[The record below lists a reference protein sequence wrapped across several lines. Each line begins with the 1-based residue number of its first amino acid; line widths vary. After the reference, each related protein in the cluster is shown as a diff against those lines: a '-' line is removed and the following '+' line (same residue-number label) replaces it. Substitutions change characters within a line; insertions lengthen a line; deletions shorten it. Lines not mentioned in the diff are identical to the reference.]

1 MALLSLDGVHKS
13 HDELALLRGVSFA
26 VEDDTRVGIVGAN
39 GCGKSTLMR
48 ILAGV
53 EAPDAGR
60 RWVRPGLRI
69 GHLLQDVAV
78 PSGTVRDAVRGGLTG
93 RADVLHRIDAVH
105 HEMSAPG
112 LAADRSAALIAELM
126 RLEARRDLLGGHD
139 VEHRVDAMIEHVGL
153 PNPDAPAAGLSGGEQ
168 RRVALARVLLD
179 EPDVLLLDEPTNH
192 LDAFVIDWLED
203 RLLESRVPVVMV
215 THDRYF
221 LDRVVDRVIEIERG
235 ALHGFDGGYAGY
247 LRGKAARDLADQRAE
262 TGRQSLLRRE
272 TEWMRRGPPARTT
285 KANARIERYHKLLDG
300 APEAQGGVLEFR
312 IPPGPRLGTLVMRLR
327 GVTLRVGDRTLVSGM
342 DLDVGRG
349 ERLGIVGA
357 NGAGKTTLLRTLT
370 GARAP
375 DVGTVEMGET
385 VRVASIDQLR
395 TDVDPE
401 KTVVQEIADSA
412 DHVRVGDNNPVR
424 IEGFLDQFL
433 FPGERKQVQLKRLSG
448 GEKNRVL
455 LAKLL
460 LRGGNVL
467 VLDEPTNDLD
477 LPTLRALEE
486 ALVAFEGSVIVV
498 SHDRWF
504 LDRVATEIVHLDGR
518 GAFTKWGG
526 DVTSLLER
534 VAEKRDAE
542 ERAEAQRRARA
553 AAAVAPPPRERV
565 VKPRRLSSQE
575 ERELAALPTQI
586 ESAEAHVEVLT
597 ARMSDPALYSGPAAD
612 RLRVETELRAATEN
626 LARLFARWEEL
637 EARKAATG

>member
-1 MALLSLDGVHKS
+1 
-13 HDELALLRGVSFA
+13 
-26 VEDDTRVGIVGAN
+26 
-39 GCGKSTLMR
+39 
-48 ILAGV
+48 
-53 EAPDAGR
+53 
-60 RWVRPGLRI
+60 
-69 GHLLQDVAV
+69 
-78 PSGTVRDAVRGGLTG
+78 
-93 RADVLHRIDAVH
+93 
-105 HEMSAPG
+105 
-112 LAADRSAALIAELM
+112 
-126 RLEARRDLLGGHD
+126 
-139 VEHRVDAMIEHVGL
+139 
-153 PNPDAPAAGLSGGEQ
+153 
-168 RRVALARVLLD
+168 
-179 EPDVLLLDEPTNH
+179 
-192 LDAFVIDWLED
+192 
-203 RLLESRVPVVMV
+203 
-215 THDRYF
+215 
-221 LDRVVDRVIEIERG
+221 
-235 ALHGFDGGYAGY
+235 
-247 LRGKAARDLADQRAE
+247 
-262 TGRQSLLRRE
+262 
-272 TEWMRRGPPARTT
+272 
-285 KANARIERYHKLLDG
+285 
-300 APEAQGGVLEFR
+300 
-312 IPPGPRLGTLVMRLR
+312 MRLR
-327 GVTLRVGDRTLVSGM
+327 GVSLRVGNRTLVAGM

-375 DVGTVEMGET
+375 DVGTVEIGET

-412 DHVRVGDNNPVR
+412 DNVRVGDNPVR

-486 ALVAFEGSVIVV
+486 ALVAFEGAVIVV

-518 GAFTKWGG
+518 GGCTKWGG

-534 VAEKRDAE
+534 VASSRDAE

-553 AAAVAPPPRERV
+553 AAAVATPPRERV

-575 ERELAALPTQI
+575 ERELAGLPAQI
-586 ESAEAHVEVLT
+586 DAAEALVEKAT
-597 ARMSDPALYSGPAAD
+597 ARISDPALYSGPAAD
-612 RLRVETELRAATEN
+612 RARADAELREATDG

-637 EARKAATG
+637 EARKAASQ